1 MTETTTIIDANN
13 LTYEDTQIA
22 PRNELY
28 LGTMVASGP
37 EEVLSIASKIAT
49 VLKDVID
56 TRKLYIKIHGK
67 AYVQVEGWTT
77 LGALLGVLPRELSVE
92 EQDGDIVA
100 TVELIRASDQQVV
113 GRGSAMV
120 GMDEPT
126 WQKRPAYARRSMA
139 VTRATGKAY
148 RLAFSWIMNLAGYE
162 VTPAEEMVGVNSGQS
177 SEVLRDR
184 FDKLWKECKDEGI
197 PVKELT
203 AVAPDASD
211 AEIKAAGKANKLVL
225 DAVIGVA

>member
-1 MTETTTIIDANN
+1 MTDTTVIE
-13 LTYEDTQIA
+13 YEDTQIV

-49 VLKDVID
+49 TLKDVID

-162 VTPAEEMVGVNSGQS
+162 VTPAEEMMGVNSGQS
-177 SEVLRDR
+177 SDVLRDR

-203 AVAPDASD
+203 AVSPDASD

-225 DAVIGVA
+225 DAVTGAAQWVG

>member
-1 MTETTTIIDANN
+1 MTDTTVIE
-13 LTYEDTQIA
+13 YEDTQIV

-37 EEVLSIASKIAT
+37 EEVLAIASKIAT
-49 VLKDVID
+49 TLKDVID

-162 VTPAEEMVGVNSGQS
+162 VTPAEEMMGVNSGQS
-177 SEVLRDR
+177 SDALRDR

-197 PVKELT
+197 SVKALT
-203 AVAPDASD
+203 AIAPDASD
-211 AEIKAAGKANKLVL
+211 AEIKAAGKSNKLLL
-225 DAVIGVA
+225 DAVMHPDGV

>member
-1 MTETTTIIDANN
+1 MTDTTVIE
-13 LTYEDTQIA
+13 YEDTQIV

-49 VLKDVID
+49 TLKDVID

-162 VTPAEEMVGVNSGQS
+162 VTPAEEMMGVNSRQS
-177 SEVLRDR
+177 SDALRDR

-203 AVAPDASD
+203 AVSPDASD

-225 DAVIGVA
+225 DAVTGAA

>member
-1 MTETTTIIDANN
+1 MTDTTVIE
-13 LTYEDTQIA
+13 YEDTQIV

-49 VLKDVID
+49 TLKDVID

-162 VTPAEEMVGVNSGQS
+162 VTPAEEMMGVNSGQS
-177 SEVLRDR
+177 SDVLRDR

-203 AVAPDASD
+203 AVSPDASD

-225 DAVIGVA
+225 DAVTGAA

>member
-1 MTETTTIIDANN
+1 MTDTTVIE
-13 LTYEDTQIA
+13 YEDTQIV

-49 VLKDVID
+49 TLKDVID

-162 VTPAEEMVGVNSGQS
+162 VTPAEEMMGVNSRQS
-177 SEVLRDR
+177 SDVLRDR

-203 AVAPDASD
+203 AVSPDASD

-225 DAVIGVA
+225 DAVTGAA

>member
-1 MTETTTIIDANN
+1 MTDTTVIE
-13 LTYEDTQIA
+13 YEDTQIV

-37 EEVLSIASKIAT
+37 EEVLAIASKIAT
-49 VLKDVID
+49 TLKDVID

-162 VTPAEEMVGVNSGQS
+162 VTPAEEMMGVNSGQS
-177 SEVLRDR
+177 SDTLRDR

-197 PVKELT
+197 PAKELT
-203 AVAPDASD
+203 SITPDASD

-225 DAVIGVA
+225 DAVTGAA

>member
-1 MTETTTIIDANN
+1 MTDTTVIE
-13 LTYEDTQIA
+13 YEDTQIV

-49 VLKDVID
+49 TLKDVID

-100 TVELIRASDQQVV
+100 TVQLIRASDQQVV

-148 RLAFSWIMNLAGYE
+148 RLAFSWIMNLAGY
-162 VTPAEEMVGVNSGQS
+162 
-177 SEVLRDR
+177 
-184 FDKLWKECKDEGI
+184 
-197 PVKELT
+197 
-203 AVAPDASD
+203 
-211 AEIKAAGKANKLVL
+211 
-225 DAVIGVA
+225 

>member
-1 MTETTTIIDANN
+1 MTDTTVIE
-13 LTYEDTQIA
+13 YEDTQIV

-49 VLKDVID
+49 TLKDVID

-100 TVELIRASDQQVV
+100 TVQLIRASDQQVV

-162 VTPAEEMVGVNSGQS
+162 VTPAEEMMGVNSRQS
-177 SEVLRDR
+177 SDVLRDR

-203 AVAPDASD
+203 AVSPDASD

-225 DAVIGVA
+225 DAVTGAA